1 MGEPSP
7 RQSYCS
13 SKLST
18 GGEPLGQSPPS
29 KEEGKSWDLDFEMT
43 LPNRRTR
50 FPSALGE
57 AGVELD

>member
-1 MGEPSP
+1 MGEPSL
-7 RQSYCS
+7 RKRDCS
-13 SKLST
+13 SKLSIA
-18 GGEPLGQSPPS
+18 GEPLGQSPPS
-29 KEEGKSWDLDFEMT
+29 KQEGKSRDLNFEMT